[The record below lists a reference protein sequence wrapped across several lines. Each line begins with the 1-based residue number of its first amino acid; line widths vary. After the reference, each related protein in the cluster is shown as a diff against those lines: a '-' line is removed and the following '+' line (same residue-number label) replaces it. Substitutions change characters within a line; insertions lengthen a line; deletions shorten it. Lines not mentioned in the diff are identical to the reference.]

1 MLQQTA
7 FYTTFNSSLFSSKSY
22 LQSSSIQ
29 QKIPH
34 PAYIYLAVNTTFK
47 FLPAQQKKRR
57 KIPAEIN
64 GGKYCRK
71 YRRKLTAENTAENTG
86 GKYCI

>member
-1 MLQQTA
+1 MLSTIFIYSA
-7 FYTTFNSSLFSSKSY
+7 E
-22 LQSSSIQ
+22 
-29 QKIPH
+29 IPH
-34 PAYIYLAVNTTFK
+34 PAHIYLAVNTTFK